1 MTRTTRG
8 KSIYPIV
15 PPNHHTQIHKSRI
28 PYPEYMS
35 SKILHHRHIRQGVP
49 LHRKKSDSRRIYAN
63 RIPIEILSGG
73 NPHMVPNIRI
83 SRNRFYPDL
92 PFVQRNQFKFDRKIR
107 TLPDINRFQ
116 YLTVR
121 IQELQSRITG
131 SFLQS
136 RNIEYQFVFTNP
148 APRIDHR
155 NPRFGTFTSQKY
167 RGGASANDRFA
178 SRITDKIHDTLDTL
192 LP

>member
-1 MTRTTRG
+1 MTRRHAENRYIRSYLRIIIR
-8 KSIYPIV
+8 KSINHVFRTRSTCRRKFFITDIYGKESPSIGRNQILDEFMPI
-15 PPNHHTQIHKSRI
+15 
-28 PYPEYMS
+28 
-35 SKILHHRHIRQGVP
+35 
-49 LHRKKSDSRRIYAN
+49 

-155 NPRFGTFTSQKY
+155 NPRFGTFMNEKY

>member
-35 SKILHHRHIRQGVP
+35 SKILHHRH
-49 LHRKKSDSRRIYAN
+49 
-63 RIPIEILSGG
+63 
-73 NPHMVPNIRI
+73 IRI

-192 LP
+192 LS

>member
-35 SKILHHRHIRQGVP
+35 KFFITDIYGKESPSIGRNQILDEFMPI
-49 LHRKKSDSRRIYAN
+49 

-155 NPRFGTFTSQKY
+155 NPRFGTFRNRNYKK
-167 RGGASANDRFA
+167 RG
-178 SRITDKIHDTLDTL
+178 K
-192 LP
+192 